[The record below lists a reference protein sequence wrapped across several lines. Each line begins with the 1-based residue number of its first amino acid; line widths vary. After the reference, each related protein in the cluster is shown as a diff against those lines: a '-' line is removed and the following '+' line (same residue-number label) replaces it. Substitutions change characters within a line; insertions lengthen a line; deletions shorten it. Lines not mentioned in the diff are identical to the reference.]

1 MAPPRLELRPLANQ
15 TFVQGYPGIPA
26 SDSRPD
32 AHLTGTIAVHVPSSR
47 GVEAA
52 WLRVEM
58 CKVET
63 LPRGQSWRE
72 LIGEGPM
79 DVWKAET
86 AWQTL
91 TSQSF
96 PFRVSVPEKLPPSL
110 RLNKTSGIKYQ
121 LIASLKVRLKKGFM
135 RKDMYETVVQDTQD
149 FVLEKHELHSTW
161 PIYNVPE
168 EYETQEGPF
177 TAKLMR
183 NKWAYSVGDQMDLRI
198 IVASKAM
205 KTTKLK
211 SISVGIRQNVS
222 FFPETGMQAQP
233 IQQKSIMLD
242 YKTKRINKK
251 VQHGEYFMQDL
262 NLIVPRKN
270 AIMSIHTAK
279 HMEISHSLRV
289 DIKIGKAVMTFDRLN
304 VLLSGFLSTASSS
317 MIARI
322 GDVPSLGITQDSNPH
337 AAREQPSVFVA
348 DNDPYLSSTTTSP
361 MAPGRA
367 SLGARPDSVFAGD
380 LPPVETGDFAALGT
394 ATPTRPAE
402 TASPMPPSAAWQS
415 PHLSMRPGDILG
427 QHGSSYVANAS
438 PSAEPKQRP
447 VSVMMTPPRPQAPSV
462 RHSTHAFSTAEQ
474 EKVRLF
480 ERARAEAEQYQSDM
494 GESVSFPREQAPEP
508 APPAPLRVDP
518 GAAPTNPSETPSSSP
533 FLTQSEARAV
543 DEKARLQSHYA
554 QLDAQPTESAQPPI
568 TSILSQP
575 PPPALTADEPTP
587 APSYFAPPR
596 AENESLATAPPR
608 PPKVPLT

>member
-1 MAPPRLELRPLANQ
+1 MAPPKLDLRPLANQ

-26 SDSRPD
+26 SDTRPD

-86 AWQTL
+86 EWQML

-135 RKDMYETVVQDTQD
+135 RKDTYETVVQDAQD

-222 FFPETGMQAQP
+222 FFPETGIQAQP

-251 VQHGEYFMQDL
+251 VQHGEYFLQDL
-262 NLIVPRKN
+262 DLIVPKKN

-304 VLLSGFLSTASSS
+304 ILLSGFLSTASSS

-337 AAREQPSVFVA
+337 TTREQPSVFVA
-348 DNDPYLSSTTTSP
+348 ENDPYLSSPTTPP

-367 SLGARPDSVFAGD
+367 SLGARPDTVFAGD
-380 LPPVETGDFAALGT
+380 LPNIETGDFAVLGT
-394 ATPTRPAE
+394 ATPTRPSESAA
-402 TASPMPPSAAWQS
+402 TMSPSATWQT
-415 PHLSMRPGDILG
+415 PHLSMRPGDIIG
-427 QHGSSYVANAS
+427 QHGSPFPANAS
-438 PSAEPKQRP
+438 PPAEPKQRP
-447 VSVMMTPPRPQAPSV
+447 VSVMMTPPPPQAPQA
-462 RHSTHAFSTAEQ
+462 RRQTHAFSTAEQ

-494 GESVSFPREQAPEP
+494 GESVSFPREQVPVHAPQQR
-508 APPAPLRVDP
+508 LHIDP
-518 GAAPTNPSETPSSSP
+518 NAAPANTTEEPSSSP
-533 FLTQSEARAV
+533 FLTKSEARAV
-543 DEKARLQSHYA
+543 DEKSRLQSHYA

-568 TSILSQP
+568 TSTQSQP
-575 PPPALTADEPTP
+575 PQPVPYVDESTP
-587 APSYFAPPR
+587 APSYFAPSR
-596 AENESLATAPPR
+596 AENEPLATAPPR